1 MESKSPEVK
10 NMALSILTAAAGAVC
25 LIMLAALWRSRHFL
39 RSLCFS
45 ALTGNAAL
53 LAVCWSGAFTGTA
66 LSPNLFTVGAAT
78 LLGLP
83 GVISLLVVKLIF
95 GV

>member
-1 MESKSPEVK
+1 METKSPEVK
-10 NMALSILTAAAGAVC
+10 RLAHFILTAAAGAVC
-25 LIMLAALWRSRHFL
+25 LVMPVALWRSRHFL

-53 LAVCWSGAFTGTA
+53 LAVCWSGSFTGIA
-66 LSPNLFTVGAAT
+66 LSPNLFTVGTAT

-83 GVISLLVVKLIF
+83 GVISLLFVKLIF

>member
-1 MESKSPEVK
+1 
-10 NMALSILTAAAGAVC
+10 MAVSILTAAAGTAC
-25 LIMLAALWRSRHFL
+25 LVMLIALWRSGHFL

-53 LAVCWSGAFTGTA
+53 IAVCWSGAFTGIA
-66 LSPNLFTVGAAT
+66 LSPNLFTVGTAT
-78 LLGLP
+78 VLGLP
-83 GVISLLVVKLIF
+83 GVISLLLAKLIF

>member
-1 MESKSPEVK
+1 MDTKSPEVK
-10 NMALSILTAAAGAVC
+10 RLAHFILTAAAGAVC
-25 LIMLAALWRSRHFL
+25 LVMPVALWRSRHFL

-45 ALTGNAAL
+45 AL
-53 LAVCWSGAFTGTA
+53 LAVCWSGSFTGIV
-66 LSPNLFTVGAAT
+66 LSPNLFTVGTAT

-83 GVISLLVVKLIF
+83 GVISLLFVKLIF